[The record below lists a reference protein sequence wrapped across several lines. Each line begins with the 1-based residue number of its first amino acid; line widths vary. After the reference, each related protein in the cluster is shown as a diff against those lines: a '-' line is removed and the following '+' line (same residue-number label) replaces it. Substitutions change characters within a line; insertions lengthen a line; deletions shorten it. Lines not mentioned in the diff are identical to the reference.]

1 MPIYSCEII
10 LTDYWGARGSTTH
23 SKKDFDYLKKLDVY
37 FAKGMGT
44 NVDKLSSFT
53 KYVPRQTL
61 TYFLS
66 RYEIF
71 KKILNVHGSIVECG
85 VFFGAG
91 LMTWHQLSSI
101 FEPVNHTRK
110 IIGFDTFAGFTKLG
124 KHDKGSTSEFA
135 KKGSL
140 SMNSYNDLKKC
151 IELYD
156 SNRFLNHISKVELV
170 KGDATKTIPKYLK
183 QNPHTVVS
191 LLNLD
196 MDIFEPTKV
205 ALEHFVPRMPKG
217 AVIIFDELNSKDW
230 IGETEAVLETLGL
243 RNLRIERFPFDS
255 HISYVVLE

>member
-1 MPIYSCEII
+1 M
-10 LTDYWGARGSTTH
+10 TKYWAARGSTTH
-23 SKKDFDYLKKLDVY
+23 TKNDYDYLEKLNKY
-37 FAKGMGT
+37 FSTGIGT
-44 NVDKLSSFT
+44 NIDKLSSFT
-53 KYVPRQTL
+53 KYIPRQNM

-91 LMTWHQLSSI
+91 LMTFAQLSSI

-110 IIGFDTFAGFTKLG
+110 IIGFDTFAGFTSLG
-124 KHDKGSTSEFA
+124 HHDKGSTSEFA

-140 SMNSYNDLKKC
+140 SMNSYKDLEKC

-156 SNRFLNHISKVELV
+156 ENRFLNHISKVELV

-205 ALEHFVPRMPKG
+205 ALEYFVPRMPKG

-230 IGETEAVLETLGL
+230 IGETKAVLATIGI
-243 RNLRIERFPFDS
+243 RNLRIERLPFDS
-255 HISYVVLE
+255 HISYAILD

>member
-1 MPIYSCEII
+1 MVK
-10 LTDYWGARGSTTH
+10 YWAARGSTTH
-23 SKKDFDYLKKLDVY
+23 TEKDYVFLKKLDAY
-37 FAKGMGT
+37 YTSGIGT
-44 NVDKLSSFT
+44 NIDKLSSFT
-53 KYVPRQTL
+53 KYVPRQNL

-91 LMTWHQLSSI
+91 LTTFAQLSSI

-110 IIGFDTFAGFTKLG
+110 IIGFDTFAGFTRLG
-124 KHDKGSTSEFA
+124 QHDKGSTSEFA

-140 SMNSYNDLKKC
+140 STNSYDDLEKW
-151 IELYD
+151 IQLYD
-156 SNRFLNHISKVELV
+156 ANRFLNHIPKVELV

-196 MDIFEPTKV
+196 MDIYEPTKI
-205 ALEHFVPRMPKG
+205 ALQNFVPRMPKG
-217 AVIIFDELNSKDW
+217 AIIIFDELNSKDW
-230 IGETEAVLETLGL
+230 IGETLAVLDTVGL
-243 RNLRIERFPFDS
+243 RNLRIERFSFDS
-255 HISYVVLE
+255 HISYAVIE